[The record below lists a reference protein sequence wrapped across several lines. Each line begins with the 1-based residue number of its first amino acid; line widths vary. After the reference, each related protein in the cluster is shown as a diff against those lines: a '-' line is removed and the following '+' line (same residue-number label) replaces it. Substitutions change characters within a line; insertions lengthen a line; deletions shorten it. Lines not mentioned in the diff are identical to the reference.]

1 MSKRERKKMKRITFD
16 KIVTFVG
23 FGLGVFLLIAAGLLN
38 WGATFASGTVA
49 SQLEA
54 QAIMIPADNG
64 DPKADAATLAFF
76 KDNGNKVMS
85 TGKQAQMYADHYIGF
100 HLSAMPTYA
109 EATALARSAA
119 GVAAMDPTNAD
130 AQAALTKANAAVETV
145 FKGESLRGMLL
156 NAYAFGTL
164 GMIAG
169 IAAKV
174 TLVGALVMF
183 LFVFAGVRHIRRTPE
198 DATI

>member
-1 MSKRERKKMKRITFD
+1 MKRTTFD

-54 QAIMIPADNG
+54 QAITIPADNG
-64 DPKADAATLAFF
+64 DPKADAATVAFF

-109 EATALARSAA
+109 EASTLARSAA
-119 GVAAMDPTNAD
+119 GAAAMDPTNAD
-130 AQAALTKANAAVETV
+130 AQAALTKANATVETV

-174 TLVGALVMF
+174 TLVGAIVMF
-183 LFVFAGVRHIRRTPE
+183 LFVFAGLRNIRRTPE

>member
-1 MSKRERKKMKRITFD
+1 MKRITFD

-64 DPKADAATLAFF
+64 DPKADAATMAFF

-119 GVAAMDPTNAD
+119 GVAAMDPKNAD

>member
-1 MSKRERKKMKRITFD
+1 
-16 KIVTFVG
+16 
-23 FGLGVFLLIAAGLLN
+23 
-38 WGATFASGTVA
+38 
-49 SQLEA
+49 
-54 QAIMIPADNG
+54 
-64 DPKADAATLAFF
+64 
-76 KDNGNKVMS
+76 MS

-119 GVAAMDPTNAD
+119 AAAAMDPTNPD

>member
-1 MSKRERKKMKRITFD
+1 MKRTTFD

-54 QAIMIPADNG
+54 QQITIPDSNG
-64 DPKADAATLAFF
+64 DPDADAATVAFF
-76 KDNGNKVMS
+76 KENGKSVMS

-100 HLSAMPTYA
+100 HLSKMPTYS
-109 EATALARSAA
+109 EATGLARAAA
-119 GVAAMDPTNAD
+119 GAAATDPTNAELKS
-130 AQAALTKANAAVETV
+130 ALDKANATVETV

-164 GMIAG
+164 GMIAA

-174 TLVGALVMF
+174 TFVGAIVMF
-183 LFVFAGVRHIRRTPE
+183 LFVFAGLRNIRRTPE

>member
-1 MSKRERKKMKRITFD
+1 MKRITFD

-54 QAIMIPADNG
+54 QQITIPNSNG
-64 DPKADAATLAFF
+64 DPEATADVVAFF
-76 KDNGNKVMS
+76 EDNADKIMS
-85 TGKQAQMYADHYIGF
+85 TGKQAQMYADHYIGY
-100 HLSAMPTYA
+100 HLSKMPTYA
-109 EATALARSAA
+109 ASTTLARSAA
-119 GVAAMDPTNAD
+119 GAAAMDPTNAE
-130 AQAALTKANAAVETV
+130 AQAALDKANATVESV
-145 FKGESLRGMLL
+145 FKGETLRGMLL

-164 GMIAG
+164 GMIAS
-169 IAAKV
+169 IAAMV
-174 TLVGALVMF
+174 TLVGAIVMF

>member
-1 MSKRERKKMKRITFD
+1 MKRITFD
-16 KIVTFVG
+16 RIVTFVG

-109 EATALARSAA
+109 EATALARSATA
-119 GVAAMDPTNAD
+119 AAAMDPTNPD

>member
-1 MSKRERKKMKRITFD
+1 MKRITFD

-119 GVAAMDPTNAD
+119 AAAAMDPTNAD
-130 AQAALTKANAAVETV
+130 AQAALIKANAAVETV

>member
-1 MSKRERKKMKRITFD
+1 MKRNTFD

-54 QAIMIPADNG
+54 QQIAIPESNG
-64 DPKADAATLAFF
+64 DPDASADVVAFF
-76 KDNGNKVMS
+76 KDNGKSIMS

-100 HLSAMPTYA
+100 HLSKMPTYA
-109 EATALARSAA
+109 ESTALARSAA
-119 GVAAMDPTNAD
+119 GAAAMDPTNAD
-130 AQAALTKANAAVETV
+130 TQAALVKANATVESV

-164 GMIAG
+164 GMIAA

-174 TLVGALVMF
+174 TFVGAIVMF
-183 LFVFAGVRHIRRTPE
+183 LFVFAGLRHIRRTPS

>member
-1 MSKRERKKMKRITFD
+1 MS
-16 KIVTFVG
+16 
-23 FGLGVFLLIAAGLLN
+23 N
-38 WGATFASGTVA
+38 
-49 SQLEA
+49 
-54 QAIMIPADNG
+54 
-64 DPKADAATLAFF
+64 
-76 KDNGNKVMS
+76 
-85 TGKQAQMYADHYIGF
+85 GKQAQMYADHYIGF

-119 GVAAMDPTNAD
+119 GVAAMDPKNAD

>member
-64 DPKADAATLAFF
+64 DPKADAATMAFF

-119 GVAAMDPTNAD
+119 GVAAMDPKNAD

>member
-1 MSKRERKKMKRITFD
+1 MSKKERKKMKRITFD

-38 WGATFASGTVA
+38 WGSTFASGTVA

-54 QAIMIPADNG
+54 QAITMPADNG

-76 KDNGNKVMS
+76 KDNGDKVMS
-85 TGKQAQMYADHYIGF
+85 NGKQAQMYADHYIGF
-100 HLSAMPTYA
+100 HLSGMPTYA
-109 EATALARSAA
+109 AASGNSRAAGAALAA
-119 GVAAMDPTNAD
+119 DPTNLEL
-130 AQAALTKANAAVETV
+130 QAAAANASGTLETV
-145 FKGESLRGMLL
+145 FRGESLRGMLL

-174 TLVGALVMF
+174 TVAAAIIMF
-183 LFVFAGVRHIRRTPE
+183 LFVFAGIRHIRRTPE

>member
-1 MSKRERKKMKRITFD
+1 MKRITFD

-119 GVAAMDPTNAD
+119 AAAAMDPTNED

-156 NAYAFGTL
+156 NA
-164 GMIAG
+164 
-169 IAAKV
+169 
-174 TLVGALVMF
+174 
-183 LFVFAGVRHIRRTPE
+183 
-198 DATI
+198 

>member
-16 KIVTFVG
+16 RIVTFVG

-76 KDNGNKVMS
+76 KDNGN
-85 TGKQAQMYADHYIGF
+85 F
-100 HLSAMPTYA
+100 NLSA
-109 EATALARSAA
+109 S
-119 GVAAMDPTNAD
+119 TNIKE
-130 AQAALTKANAAVETV
+130 LSV
-145 FKGESLRGMLL
+145 FEWK
-156 NAYAFGTL
+156 F
-164 GMIAG
+164 
-169 IAAKV
+169 
-174 TLVGALVMF
+174 
-183 LFVFAGVRHIRRTPE
+183 
-198 DATI
+198 

>member
-1 MSKRERKKMKRITFD
+1 MKRHTFD

-49 SQLEA
+49 SQLKA
-54 QAIMIPADNG
+54 QQITIPTSNG
-64 DPKADAATLAFF
+64 DPKADAATVAFF
-76 KDNGNKVMS
+76 KENGKSVMS

-100 HLSAMPTYA
+100 HLSEMPTYA
-109 EATALARSAA
+109 AASGLARAAA
-119 GVAAMDPTNAD
+119 GAVAMDPTNAD
-130 AQAALTKANAAVETV
+130 LQAALTKANATVETV

-164 GMIAG
+164 GMIAA

-174 TLVGALVMF
+174 TFVGAVVMF
-183 LFVFAGVRHIRRTPE
+183 LFVFAGLRNIRRTPE

>member
-1 MSKRERKKMKRITFD
+1 MKRHTFD

-49 SQLEA
+49 SQLKA
-54 QAIMIPADNG
+54 QQITIPTSNG
-64 DPKADAATLAFF
+64 DPKADAATVAFF
-76 KDNGNKVMS
+76 KENGKSVMS

-100 HLSAMPTYA
+100 HLSEMPTYA
-109 EATALARSAA
+109 AASGLARAAA
-119 GVAAMDPTNAD
+119 GAVAMDPTNAD
-130 AQAALTKANAAVETV
+130 LKAALDKANATVETV

-164 GMIAG
+164 GMIAA

-174 TLVGALVMF
+174 TFVGAVVMF
-183 LFVFAGVRHIRRTPE
+183 LFVFAGLRNIRRTPE

>member
-1 MSKRERKKMKRITFD
+1 MKRHTFD
-16 KIVTFVG
+16 KIVIFVG
-23 FGLGVFLLIAAGLLN
+23 FGLAVFLLIAAGLLN
-38 WGATFASGTVA
+38 WGSTFASGTVA
-49 SQLEA
+49 SQLKA
-54 QAIMIPADNG
+54 QQIAIPITNG
-64 DPKADAATLAFF
+64 DPKADAATVAFF
-76 KDNGNKVMS
+76 KENGKSVMS

-109 EATALARSAA
+109 AASGMARSAA
-119 GVAAMDPTNAD
+119 GALAADPTNVD
-130 AQAALTKANAAVETV
+130 LQAAVAKANATVEIV

-174 TLVGALVMF
+174 TFGGAIIMF
-183 LFVFAGVRHIRRTPE
+183 LFVIAGLRNIRRTPS

>member
-1 MSKRERKKMKRITFD
+1 MKRNTFD

-23 FGLGVFLLIAAGLLN
+23 FGLAVFLLIGAGLLN

-49 SQLEA
+49 SQLKA
-54 QAIMIPADNG
+54 QEITIPIDNG
-64 DPKADAATLAFF
+64 DPNADAATVAFF
-76 KDNGNKVMS
+76 KENGKSVMS

-100 HLSAMPTYA
+100 HLSGMPKYSS
-109 EATALARSAA
+109 ATGLARAAA
-119 GVAAMDPTNAD
+119 GALAMDPTNPD
-130 AQAALTKANAAVETV
+130 LQAALDKANATVESV

-156 NAYAFGTL
+156 NAYAFGTI
-164 GMIAG
+164 GEIAA

-174 TLVGALVMF
+174 TFGGAVVMF
-183 LFVFAGVRHIRRTPE
+183 LFVIAGIRNIRRTPL

>member
-1 MSKRERKKMKRITFD
+1 MKRITFD

>member
-1 MSKRERKKMKRITFD
+1 MKRTTFD

-49 SQLEA
+49 SQLKA
-54 QAIMIPADNG
+54 QQITIPTSNG
-64 DPKADAATLAFF
+64 DPKADAATAAFF
-76 KDNGNKVMS
+76 KDNGKAVMT
-85 TGKQAQMYADHYIGF
+85 TGKQAQMYADHYIGY
-100 HLSAMPTYA
+100 HLSKMPTYSS
-109 EATALARSAA
+109 ATGLARAAA
-119 GVAAMDPTNAD
+119 GAAAMDPNNAD
-130 AQAALTKANAAVETV
+130 LQAALTKANETVETV

-164 GMIAG
+164 GMIAA

-174 TLVGALVMF
+174 TLVGAIVMF
-183 LFVFAGVRHIRRTPE
+183 LFVFAGLRNIRRTPE